1 MSLFDRTLTRRI
13 VSLSAPVMLAM
24 LTQTLIN
31 QVDHIFVGHLPQA
44 ESTPG
49 QAAVQASVI
58 LLWAFGG
65 MLAAISVG
73 TQALAARRIGEGD
86 VEGAGA
92 VSTNSQVLAIGS
104 SLVVT
109 AITYTLAPTLF
120 RLMNKDPAVVAL
132 GVPFLRW
139 RFLQILSMVWTA
151 SLKSFFDGLG
161 KTRVHMGVA
170 IVMNIANFLLCI
182 ALIFGPDTPG
192 LPGIDAVHAAMVAV
206 FGSRLTHLGVPGA
219 GLASA
224 LSSYIG
230 LFLMLGWSLRGEYR
244 KFHMRRL
251 SNLSGKTMVQ
261 LAKLSLPSGVATLVA
276 MGGFG
281 FVLFVVSKL
290 DQQASRAVGRV
301 IFFAATSNIIS
312 VLQIVFIS
320 CLAYGTA
327 TATLVSQHMGAN
339 EVDLAERFAYQAA
352 RLGAALFLVV
362 GLLLAAFA
370 EPILHFWNPD
380 AEVIAVGAPILRVL
394 GFLCPLI
401 SIALVFTQALYG
413 AGNTLFVMVI
423 EGVLHIVCLVPMSW
437 LAGMVFGLGMWGVWG
452 SLMFYVTA
460 LAVIMFAKFRQGT
473 WKHIRI

>member
-1 MSLFDRTLTRRI
+1 MSSFDPILIRRI
-13 VSLSAPVMLAM
+13 VALSAPVMMAM

-31 QVDHIFVGHLPQA
+31 QVDHVLVGHLPLA

-65 MLAAISVG
+65 MLAAVSVG
-73 TQALAARRIGEGD
+73 TQALAARRIGAGD
-86 VEGAGA
+86 IEGAGA
-92 VSTNSQVLAIGS
+92 ISTNSQVLAVAS

-109 AITYTLAPTLF
+109 AITYALAPTLF
-120 RLMNKDPAVVAL
+120 RLISKDPAVVAL

-139 RFLQILSMVWTA
+139 RFLQITSMVWTA

-170 IVMNIANFLLCI
+170 IAMNVTNFLLCI

-192 LPGIDAVHAAMVAV
+192 LPVIDQIHALMKQML
-206 FGSRLTHLGVPGA
+206 GSRLVHLGVPGA
-219 GLASA
+219 GLASMI
-224 LSSYIG
+224 SSYVG
-230 LFLMLGWSLRGEYR
+230 LFLMVVWSLRSEYAQY
-244 KFHMRRL
+244 HMRRL
-251 SNLSGKTMVQ
+251 SNLSASTIWQ

-276 MGGFG
+276 MGGFA

-301 IFFAATSNIIS
+301 IFFAASSNIIS

-327 TATLVSQHMGAN
+327 TATLVGQNMGAKD
-339 EVDLAERFAYQAA
+339 VALAERYAYEAA
-352 RLGAALFLVV
+352 RLGAFLFLVV
-362 GLLLAAFA
+362 GLCLAAWA

-380 AEVIAVGAPILRVL
+380 PEVIAAAAPILRVL

-413 AGNTLFVMVI
+413 AGNTLFVMVV
-423 EGVLHIVCLVPMSW
+423 EGGLHILCLIPMSW
-437 LAGMVFGLGMWGVWG
+437 LAGMTFGLGLWGVWG

-460 LAVIMFAKFRQGT
+460 LAVIMFAEFRRGR